1 MKTRYLIGNMKALE
15 EIGRIS
21 LFETIHLNS
30 FSGYNQNKLLQS
42 IVFRTTCMGGQILLS
57 QDLKKVF
64 KNVSEG
70 LDNCVIS
77 VI

>member
-21 LFETIHLNS
+21 LLNS